1 MKQLTASQKAMIRKY
16 VLNSLSFDIES
27 GSEQDQIKELKNR
40 FESEYWY
47 DSNKKRYQNDK
58 VQGLKNWLQGLPS
71 GVNIDFTYYDIEQ
84 RLKDLGIITETTR
97 ESTIEKYVSEWWDL
111 VASFYAG
118 LIVNLR

>member
-1 MKQLTASQKAMIRKY
+1 MKQLTTHQKTMICEY

-47 DSNKKRYQNDK
+47 NSNKKRYQNDK

-71 GVNIDFTYYDIEQ
+71 GVNIDFTYYDIEK
-84 RLKDLGIITETTR
+84 RLKDLGIITEATS
-97 ESTIEKYVSEWWDL
+97 ESTVEKYVSEWWDL
-111 VASFYAG
+111 VAPFYAG
-118 LIVNLR
+118 LIVNLK

>member
-1 MKQLTASQKAMIRKY
+1 MKQLTTHQKTMIREY

-71 GVNIDFTYYDIEQ
+71 GVNIDFTYYDIAQ
-84 RLKDLGIITETTR
+84 RLKDLGIITEATR
-97 ESTIEKYVSEWWDL
+97 ESTVEKYVSEWWDL
-111 VASFYAG
+111 VAPFYAG
-118 LIVNLR
+118 LIVNLK

>member
-1 MKQLTASQKAMIRKY
+1 MKQLTASQKAMIREY

-27 GSEQDQIKELKNR
+27 GSEQEQIKELKNR

-97 ESTIEKYVSEWWDL
+97 ESTIEKYISEWWDL
-111 VASFYAG
+111 VAPFYAG
-118 LIVNLR
+118 LIVNLK

>member
-1 MKQLTASQKAMIRKY
+1 MKQLTASQKAMIRAY

-111 VASFYAG
+111 VAPFYAG
-118 LIVNLR
+118 LIVNLK

>member
-16 VLNSLSFDIES
+16 VLNSLSFDLES

-118 LIVNLR
+118 LIVNLK

>member
-1 MKQLTASQKAMIRKY
+1 MKQLTASQKAMIREY

-97 ESTIEKYVSEWWDL
+97 ESTIEKYISEWWDL
-111 VASFYAG
+111 VAPFYAG
-118 LIVNLR
+118 LIVNLK

>member
-1 MKQLTASQKAMIRKY
+1 MKQLTASQKTMIREY
-16 VLNSLSFDIES
+16 VLNSLSFDLES
-27 GSEQDQIKELKNR
+27 DLKQDQIKELKNR
-40 FESEYWY
+40 FESEFWY

-118 LIVNLR
+118 LIVNLK

>member
-1 MKQLTASQKAMIRKY
+1 MKQLTASQKAMFRKY

-47 DSNKKRYQNDK
+47 NSNKKRYQNDK

-97 ESTIEKYVSEWWDL
+97 ESTVEKYVSEWWDL
-111 VASFYAG
+111 VAPFYAG
-118 LIVNLR
+118 LIVNLK

>member
-1 MKQLTASQKAMIRKY
+1 MKQLTASQKAMFRKY

-47 DSNKKRYQNDK
+47 NSNKKRYQNDK

-71 GVNIDFTYYDIEQ
+71 GVNIDFTYYDIAQ
-84 RLKDLGIITETTR
+84 RLKDLGIITEATR
-97 ESTIEKYVSEWWDL
+97 ESTVEKYVSEWWDL
-111 VASFYAG
+111 VAPFYAG
-118 LIVNLR
+118 LIVSLK

>member
-84 RLKDLGIITETTR
+84 RLKDLGIITEATR
-97 ESTIEKYVSEWWDL
+97 ESTVEKYVSEWWDL
-111 VASFYAG
+111 VAPFYAG
-118 LIVNLR
+118 LIVNLK

>member
-1 MKQLTASQKAMIRKY
+1 MKQLTTHQKTMIREY

-47 DSNKKRYQNDK
+47 NSNKKRYQNDK

-71 GVNIDFTYYDIEQ
+71 GVNIDFTYYDIAQ
-84 RLKDLGIITETTR
+84 RLKDLGIITEATR
-97 ESTIEKYVSEWWDL
+97 ESTVEKYVSEWWDL
-111 VASFYAG
+111 VAPFYAG
-118 LIVNLR
+118 LIVNLK

>member
-1 MKQLTASQKAMIRKY
+1 MKQLTAHQKTMIREY
-16 VLNSLSFDIES
+16 VLDSLSFDIES
-27 GSEQDQIKELKNR
+27 DSKRDQVKELKNR

-71 GVNIDFTYYDIEQ
+71 GVNIDFTYYDIGQ

-97 ESTIEKYVSEWWDL
+97 ESTAEKYVSEWWDL
-111 VASFYAG
+111 VAPFYAG
-118 LIVNLR
+118 LIVNLK

>member
-1 MKQLTASQKAMIRKY
+1 MKQLTASQKTMIREY
-16 VLNSLSFDIES
+16 VLNSLSFDLES
-27 GSEQDQIKELKNR
+27 DLKQDQVKELKNR

-118 LIVNLR
+118 LIVNLK

>member
-16 VLNSLSFDIES
+16 VLNSLSFDLES

-111 VASFYAG
+111 VAPFYAG
-118 LIVNLR
+118 LIVNLK

>member
-16 VLNSLSFDIES
+16 VLNSLSFDLES
-27 GSEQDQIKELKNR
+27 DLKQDQVKELKNR
-40 FESEYWY
+40 FESEFWY
-47 DSNKKRYQNDK
+47 DNNKKRYQNDK

-111 VASFYAG
+111 VAPFYAG
-118 LIVNLR
+118 LIVNLK

>member
-1 MKQLTASQKAMIRKY
+1 MKQLTASQKAMIREY

-71 GVNIDFTYYDIEQ
+71 GVKIDFTYYDIAQ
-84 RLKDLGIITETTR
+84 RLKDLGIITEATR
-97 ESTIEKYVSEWWDL
+97 ESTVEKYVSEWWDL
-111 VASFYAG
+111 VAPFYAG
-118 LIVNLR
+118 LIVSLK

>member
-1 MKQLTASQKAMIRKY
+1 MKQLTASQKAMIRDY

-58 VQGLKNWLQGLPS
+58 VQGLKNWLQGLPT

-84 RLKDLGIITETTR
+84 RLKDLGIIPETTR

-111 VASFYAG
+111 VAPFYAG
-118 LIVNLR
+118 LIVNLK

>member
-1 MKQLTASQKAMIRKY
+1 MKQLTASQKTMIREY
-16 VLNSLSFDIES
+16 VLNSLSFDLES
-27 GSEQDQIKELKNR
+27 DLKQDQIQELKNR

-71 GVNIDFTYYDIEQ
+71 GVDIDFTYYDIEQ
-84 RLKDLGIITETTR
+84 RLKDFGIITDTTR

-111 VASFYAG
+111 VAPFYVG
-118 LIVNLR
+118 LIVNLK

>member
-1 MKQLTASQKAMIRKY
+1 MKQLTASQKAMIREY
-16 VLNSLSFDIES
+16 VLDSLSFDIES
-27 GSEQDQIKELKNR
+27 DSKQDQIKELKNR

-97 ESTIEKYVSEWWDL
+97 ESTIEKYISEWWDL
-111 VASFYAG
+111 VAPFYAG
-118 LIVNLR
+118 LIVNVK

>member
-1 MKQLTASQKAMIRKY
+1 MKQLTTHQKTMIREY

-47 DSNKKRYQNDK
+47 NSNKKRYQNDK
-58 VQGLKNWLQGLPS
+58 AQGLKNWLQGLPS
-71 GVNIDFTYYDIEQ
+71 GVNIDFTYYDIAQ

-111 VASFYAG
+111 VAPFYAG
-118 LIVNLR
+118 LIVNLK

>member
-1 MKQLTASQKAMIRKY
+1 MKQLTTHQKTMIREY

-58 VQGLKNWLQGLPS
+58 VQGIKNWLQGLPN
-71 GVNIDFTYYDIEQ
+71 GVEIDFTYYDIAQ
-84 RLKDLGIITETTR
+84 RLKDLGIITEATR
-97 ESTIEKYVSEWWDL
+97 ESTVGKYVSEWWDL
-111 VASFYAG
+111 VAPFYAG
-118 LIVNLR
+118 LIVNLK

>member
-1 MKQLTASQKAMIRKY
+1 MKQLTASQKAMIREY

-111 VASFYAG
+111 VAPFYAG
-118 LIVNLR
+118 LIVNLK

>member
-1 MKQLTASQKAMIRKY
+1 MKQLTTHQKTMIREY

-47 DSNKKRYQNDK
+47 NSNKKRYQNDK

-71 GVNIDFTYYDIEQ
+71 GVNIDFTYYDIEK
-84 RLKDLGIITETTR
+84 RLKNFGIITETTR
-97 ESTIEKYVSEWWDL
+97 ESTIEKYISEWWDL
-111 VASFYAG
+111 VAPFYAG
-118 LIVNLR
+118 LIVNLK

>member
-111 VASFYAG
+111 VAPFYAG
-118 LIVNLR
+118 LIVNLK

>member
-16 VLNSLSFDIES
+16 VLNSLSFGIES

-84 RLKDLGIITETTR
+84 RLKDLGIITEATR
-97 ESTIEKYVSEWWDL
+97 ESTVEKYVSEWWDL
-111 VASFYAG
+111 VAPFYAG
-118 LIVNLR
+118 LIVNLK

>member
-47 DSNKKRYQNDK
+47 HSNKKRYQNDK

-111 VASFYAG
+111 VAPFYAG

>member
-1 MKQLTASQKAMIRKY
+1 MKQLTASQKAMIREY

-111 VASFYAG
+111 IAPFYAG
-118 LIVNLR
+118 LIVNLK

>member
-1 MKQLTASQKAMIRKY
+1 MKQLTASQKAMIRDY

-111 VASFYAG
+111 VAPFYAG

>member
-1 MKQLTASQKAMIRKY
+1 MKQLTASQKAMFREY

-47 DSNKKRYQNDK
+47 NSNKKRYQNDK

-84 RLKDLGIITETTR
+84 RLKDLGIITEMTR
-97 ESTIEKYVSEWWDL
+97 ESTIEKYISEWWDL
-111 VASFYAG
+111 VAPFYAG
-118 LIVNLR
+118 LIVNLK

>member
-71 GVNIDFTYYDIEQ
+71 GVNIDFTYYDIEK

-111 VASFYAG
+111 VAPFYAG

>member
-40 FESEYWY
+40 FESEYWF

-111 VASFYAG
+111 IAPFYAG
-118 LIVNLR
+118 LIVNLK

>member
-1 MKQLTASQKAMIRKY
+1 MKQLTASQKTMIREY
-16 VLNSLSFDIES
+16 VLNSLSFDLES
-27 GSEQDQIKELKNR
+27 DLKQDQIQELKNR

-71 GVNIDFTYYDIEQ
+71 GVDIDFTYYDIEQ
-84 RLKDLGIITETTR
+84 RLKDFGIIADTTR

-111 VASFYAG
+111 VAPFYVC
-118 LIVNLR
+118 LIVNLK

>member
-111 VASFYAG
+111 IAPFYAG
-118 LIVNLR
+118 LIVNLK